1 MPSNNYVRI
10 PKPKSNKFNL
20 RHERL
25 FTSKMGKA
33 VPNLCELVCPGDVWK
48 VNSISKTYFQSM
60 IGTTMGSFRVYQ
72 MYFFTPL
79 RLLHKNF
86 EQFITGG
93 LDGQDATPPPTINSG
108 ENGWEAGSLM
118 DYLGYVTNYA
128 DEMNQPVKVPNFT
141 ASAFPLRAYAKVIN
155 DWFIN
160 ESIDGME
167 LPLSLEDGADTTT
180 NTELFNAVWRP
191 DYFVNNQPFA
201 QRGPQITIPL
211 GSSAPVFGNGQT
223 GALIQTDNG
232 DYVGGLYSANTT
244 TSSGNGVRL
253 TGANSTG
260 TGQLDQPANRY
271 FNILGKSKSDEL
283 GGALSGI
290 YADISEVSG
299 IDVNRLRDYIAMQ
312 TSAEVMAMSG
322 ARLIEYLLGVWG
334 VRSSDKT
341 LQRSQYL
348 GGGAAPVYIT
358 EVAQTS
364 ATDDNVTP
372 QGNLSSNGIAVN
384 TSWGFKRRFEEFGVL
399 LGIQVVLPDAMYF
412 QGNRR
417 WLNYKTRWDFPSPL
431 FARLGEQ
438 ATLEKEI
445 FAQGDGKQTEV
456 GGKQITDETI
466 FGYNPRYDEC
476 RYIPSTV
483 HGDMKTSL
491 KHLHAARQFAN
502 PPLLNKEFMTGA
514 PSKRIFA
521 VTKSNVDEL
530 RSEIGFN
537 ITAYRKLPKHF
548 LPTSFGLLY
557 GY

>member
-1 MPSNNYVRI
+1 MPSSNYVRI
-10 PKPKSNKFNL
+10 PRPKSNKFNL

-25 FTSKMGKA
+25 FTSRMGKA

-86 EQFITGG
+86 EKFITGG

-118 DYLGYVTNYA
+118 DYLGYVTNYT

-141 ASAFPLRAYAKVIN
+141 ASAFPVRAYAKVMN

-191 DYFVNNQPFA
+191 DYFINNQPFA
-201 QRGPQITIPL
+201 QRGPQVTIPL
-211 GSSAPVFGNGQT
+211 GQSAPVKGVT
-223 GALIQTDNG
+223 GVAAKIENIASKS
-232 DYVGGLYSANTT
+232 DYFLGTFNTT

-253 TGANSTG
+253 APSDASGAPIGPTGK
-260 TGQLDQPANRY
+260 QLY
-271 FNILGKSKSDEL
+271 NIADDNG
-283 GGALSGI
+283 SGI
-290 YADISEVSG
+290 YADISSVSG

-312 TSAEVMAMSG
+312 ASAEVMAMSG

-417 WLNYKTRWDFPSPL
+417 WLNYKTRWDYPSPL

-445 FAQGDGKQTEV
+445 FAQGDGKQTDV

-466 FGYNPRYDEC
+466 FGFNPRFDEC

-483 HGDMKTSL
+483 HGAMKTSL

-521 VTKSNVDEL
+521 VTKQEVDEL

>member
-48 VNSISKTYFQSM
+48 VNSVSKTYFQSM

-160 ESIDGME
+160 ESIDDME

-180 NTELFNAVWRP
+180 NTQLFNAVWRP
-191 DYFVNNQPFA
+191 DYFINNQPFA

-211 GSSAPVFGNGQT
+211 GQSAPVKGVT
-223 GALIQTDNG
+223 GVAAKIENIGSKENYLLGT
-232 DYVGGLYSANTT
+232 ANTT
-244 TSSGNGVRL
+244 TASGNGVRL
-253 TGANSTG
+253 APSNASGAPIGPTGN
-260 TGQLDQPANRY
+260 QLY
-271 FNILGKSKSDEL
+271 NIADDDG
-283 GGALSGI
+283 SGV
-290 YADISEVSG
+290 YADISAVSG

-521 VTKSNVDEL
+521 VTKSDVDEL

>member
-1 MPSNNYVRI
+1 MPNSNYVRI
-10 PKPKSNKFNL
+10 PRPKSNKFNL

-48 VNSISKTYFQSM
+48 VNSVSKTYFQSM

-108 ENGWEAGSLM
+108 GNGWEAGSLM
-118 DYLGYVTNYA
+118 DYLGYITNYA

-160 ESIDGME
+160 ESIEGME

-191 DYFVNNQPFA
+191 DYFINNQPFA
-201 QRGPQITIPL
+201 QRGPQVTIPL
-211 GSSAPVFGNGQT
+211 GENAPVYGNNKPTGMLLST
-223 GALIQTDNG
+223 PSFVKGALQANG
-232 DYVGGLYSANTT
+232 SDLRVVN
-244 TSSGNGVRL
+244 R
-253 TGANSTG
+253 STG
-260 TGQLDQPANRY
+260 QPVTDGNY
-271 FNILGKSKSDEL
+271 SSWNIPPKGDSTSV
-283 GGALSGI
+283 
-290 YADISEVSG
+290 YADISNVSG

-312 TSAEVMAMSG
+312 ASAEVMAMSG

-348 GGGAAPVYIT
+348 GGGAAPVYIS

>member
-1 MPSNNYVRI
+1 MPSSNYVRI
-10 PKPKSNKFNL
+10 PRPKSNKFNL

-72 MYFFTPL
+72 MYFFVPL
-79 RLLHKNF
+79 RLLHNNF
-86 EQFITGG
+86 EKFITGG
-93 LDGQDATPPPTINSG
+93 LDGQDATPPPTVNSG

-191 DYFVNNQPFA
+191 DYFINNQPFA
-201 QRGPQITIPL
+201 QRGPQVTIQL
-211 GSSAPVFGNGQT
+211 GQAAPVKGVTGVAAKIENINSRQDYLFGT
-223 GALIQTDNG
+223 
-232 DYVGGLYSANTT
+232 ANTT
-244 TSSGNGVRL
+244 TASGNGVRFAPSDSS
-253 TGANSTG
+253 GAPIGPAGN
-260 TGQLDQPANRY
+260 QLY
-271 FNILGKSKSDEL
+271 NIADDNG
-283 GGALSGI
+283 SGV
-290 YADISEVSG
+290 YADISSVSG
-299 IDVNRLRDYIAMQ
+299 IEVNRLRDYIAMQ
-312 TSAEVMAMSG
+312 VSAEVMAMSG
-322 ARLIEYLLGVWG
+322 ARMIEYLLGVWG

-412 QGNRR
+412 QGSRR

-521 VTKSNVDEL
+521 VTKSDVDEL